1 MNSPLSIII
10 SREYLERV
18 KRKSFII
25 TTLLVPLLM
34 IICMVAPALFMLLGD
49 DEQRNI
55 AVIDDTAQIAQLL
68 RDTDDI
74 RFTTLDNGNLD
85 AARADDDYDA
95 ILAIGARAIDNPEG
109 AITLY
114 TRGAASMNT
123 DTEVTSQLNRA
134 IEDIRLRAYN
144 IDNIRQILKEVEAD
158 VTLSTVRIDTSEDTE
173 TSSILS
179 YFLGLIMDMLLYM
192 FILIYGQIVM
202 NSIIEEKN
210 NRVLEIVVSSVKP
223 MILMMGKI
231 IGVGLV
237 AITQI
242 LIWAVI
248 AGAASGWLLPF
259 LSSSTD
265 VSSEPAVAAAIQ
277 QLSDT
282 GYVASLFVYMI
293 LFFVGGYF
301 FYSSIYAAIGSA
313 VDNIQD
319 AGQLSSVA
327 TIPVVIGIIASMS
340 IIQNPNTALAFWLS
354 VIPFTS
360 PMAMMSRLPF
370 GVPVWETI
378 LSLTLLYASF
388 IFMIW
393 LCGKIYRVGIFMY
406 GKKPTFVEL
415 MRWADRKSV
424 V

>member
-55 AVIDDTAQIAQLL
+55 AVIDDTGQIAQLL

-74 RFTTLDNGNLD
+74 RFTTTGSKNLD
-85 AARADDDYDA
+85 DARADNDYDA
-95 ILAIGARAIDNPEG
+95 ILAIGARAIDNPDG

-123 DTEVTSQLNRA
+123 DIEVTSQLNRA

-173 TSSILS
+173 TSSVLS
-179 YFLGLIMDMLLYM
+179 YFLGLLMDMLLYM
-192 FILIYGQIVM
+192 FILIYGQMVM
-202 NSIIEEKN
+202 NSIIEEKS

-223 MILMMGKI
+223 MTLMMGKI

-259 LSSSTD
+259 LSSTTD

-282 GYVASLFVYMI
+282 GYVASLFIYMI
-293 LFFVGGYF
+293 LFFIGGYL

-327 TIPVVIGIIASMS
+327 TIPVIIGIIASMS

-415 MRWADRKSV
+415 MRWARYK
-424 V
+424 

>member
-237 AITQI
+237 AIPQI

-415 MRWADRKSV
+415 MRWARYK
-424 V
+424 

>member
-259 LSSSTD
+259 LHRRQLRAGRRSSHTAAKRYRIRRIALRLHDTLLRRRLFLLFIHICRHRLGCRQHPGCRSTFVRSHNPCGNRYHCLNVHYPESQHRTGILAVGNTVHLTHGDD
-265 VSSEPAVAAAIQ
+265 VAPAFRSSRMGNNTFP
-277 QLSDT
+277 D
-282 GYVASLFVYMI
+282 
-293 LFFVGGYF
+293 
-301 FYSSIYAAIGSA
+301 
-313 VDNIQD
+313 
-319 AGQLSSVA
+319 
-327 TIPVVIGIIASMS
+327 
-340 IIQNPNTALAFWLS
+340 TALRF
-354 VIPFTS
+354 IHIHD
-360 PMAMMSRLPF
+360 MAMRKNIPCRNIHVRQKTDFRRTHAL
-370 GVPVWETI
+370 GTI
-378 LSLTLLYASF
+378 
-388 IFMIW
+388 
-393 LCGKIYRVGIFMY
+393 
-406 GKKPTFVEL
+406 
-415 MRWADRKSV
+415 
-424 V
+424 

>member
-25 TTLLVPLLM
+25 ITLLVPLLM

-68 RDTDDI
+68 RDTNDI

-415 MRWADRKSV
+415 MRWARYK
-424 V
+424 

>member
-293 LFFVGGYF
+293 LFF
-301 FYSSIYAAIGSA
+301 
-313 VDNIQD
+313 
-319 AGQLSSVA
+319 
-327 TIPVVIGIIASMS
+327 
-340 IIQNPNTALAFWLS
+340 
-354 VIPFTS
+354 
-360 PMAMMSRLPF
+360 
-370 GVPVWETI
+370 
-378 LSLTLLYASF
+378 LSL
-388 IFMIW
+388 IHI
-393 LCGKIYRVGIFMY
+393 
-406 GKKPTFVEL
+406 
-415 MRWADRKSV
+415 
-424 V
+424 

>member
-378 LSLTLLYASF
+378 LSLTLLYAAF

-415 MRWADRKSV
+415 MRWARYK
-424 V
+424 

>member
-293 LFFVGGYF
+293 LFFVGGYLF
-301 FYSSIYAAIGSA
+301 IHICRHRLGCRQHPGCRSTFVRSHNPCGNRYHCLNVHYPESQHRTGILAVGNTVHLTHGDDVAPAFRSSRMGNNTFP
-313 VDNIQD
+313 D
-319 AGQLSSVA
+319 
-327 TIPVVIGIIASMS
+327 
-340 IIQNPNTALAFWLS
+340 TALRF
-354 VIPFTS
+354 IHIHD
-360 PMAMMSRLPF
+360 MAMRKNIPCRNIHVRQKTDFRRTHAL
-370 GVPVWETI
+370 GTI
-378 LSLTLLYASF
+378 
-388 IFMIW
+388 
-393 LCGKIYRVGIFMY
+393 
-406 GKKPTFVEL
+406 
-415 MRWADRKSV
+415 
-424 V
+424 

>member
-68 RDTDDI
+68 RDTNDI

-158 VTLSTVRIDTSEDTE
+158 VTLSTVRIDTSEETE

-415 MRWADRKSV
+415 MRWARYK
-424 V
+424 

>member
-25 TTLLVPLLM
+25 TTLLVPVLM
-34 IICMVAPALFMLLGD
+34 ILCMAAPALLMVFGA
-49 DEQRNI
+49 EEERNI
-55 AVIDDTAQIAQLL
+55 AVIDDTAQIAPLL
-68 RDTDDI
+68 HDTDEI
-74 RFTTLDNGNLD
+74 HFSALAGGSLDEARGNE
-85 AARADDDYDA
+85 DYDA
-95 ILAIGARAIDNPEG
+95 ILVIGAKAIDSPDN

-123 DTEVTSQLNRA
+123 DMAVTEQLNRA

-144 IDNIRQILKEVEAD
+144 IDNLRQILKEVKAD
-158 VTLSTVRIDTSEDTE
+158 VSLSTVRIDTTEDTE

-179 YFLGLIMDMLLYM
+179 YFLGLLMDMLLYM
-192 FILIYGQIVM
+192 FILIYGQMVM
-202 NSIIEEKN
+202 TSIIEEKS

-223 MILMMGKI
+223 MTLMTGKI

-248 AGAASGWLLPF
+248 AGAASAWLLPF
-259 LSSSTD
+259 ISSSAEMST
-265 VSSEPAVAAAIQ
+265 EPAIAAAIQ

-282 GYVASLFVYMI
+282 GYVLSLFVYMI
-293 LFFVGGYF
+293 LFFIGGYF
-301 FYSSIYAAIGSA
+301 FYSAIYAAIGSS

-319 AGQLSSVA
+319 ASQLSSIA
-327 TIPVVIGIIASMS
+327 TMPVIIGIIASMS
-340 IIQNPNTALAFWLS
+340 IIQNPNSSLAFWVS
-354 VIPFTS
+354 IFPFTS

-370 GVPVWETI
+370 GVPVWQT
-378 LSLTLLYASF
+378 LLALLLLYASF
-388 IFMIW
+388 LLLLWM
-393 LCGKIYRVGIFMY
+393 CGKIYRVGIFMY
-406 GKKPTFVEL
+406 GKKPTFIEL
-415 MRWADRKSV
+415 LRWARYK
-424 V
+424 

>member
-192 FILIYGQIVM
+192 FILIYGQTVM

-415 MRWADRKSV
+415 MRWARYK
-424 V
+424 

>member
-237 AITQI
+237 AI
-242 LIWAVI
+242 WAVI

-415 MRWADRKSV
+415 MRWARYK
-424 V
+424 

>member
-1 MNSPLSIII
+1 
-10 SREYLERV
+10 
-18 KRKSFII
+18 
-25 TTLLVPLLM
+25 M

-68 RDTDDI
+68 RDTNDI

-415 MRWADRKSV
+415 MRWARYK
-424 V
+424 

>member
-327 TIPVVIGIIASMS
+327 IIPVVIGIIASMS

-415 MRWADRKSV
+415 MRWARYK
-424 V
+424 

>member
-406 GKKPTFVEL
+406 GKKPTFVGL
-415 MRWADRKSV
+415 MRWARYK
-424 V
+424 

>member
-123 DTEVTSQLNRA
+123 DTEVTSQLYRA

-415 MRWADRKSV
+415 MRWARYK
-424 V
+424 

>member
-25 TTLLVPLLM
+25 TTLLVPVLM
-34 IICMVAPALFMLLGD
+34 LVCMAAPALFMIFGA
-49 DEQRNI
+49 EEERNI
-55 AVIDDTAQIAQLL
+55 AVIDDTAQIAPLL
-68 RDTDDI
+68 RDTDEI
-74 RFTTLDNGNLD
+74 HFSTIAGSSLDQ
-85 AARADDDYDA
+85 ARADEDYDA
-95 ILAIGARAIDNPEG
+95 ILVIGARAIDQPEG

-114 TRGAASMNT
+114 TRGAASMST
-123 DTEVTSQLNRA
+123 DVEVTGQLNRA

-144 IDNIRQILKEVEAD
+144 IDNIRQILKEVKSD
-158 VTLSTVRIDTSEDTE
+158 ITISTVRIDTTEDTE

-179 YFLGLIMDMLLYM
+179 YFLGMLMDMLLYM
-192 FILIYGQIVM
+192 FILIYGQMVM
-202 NSIIEEKN
+202 TSIIEEKG

-223 MILMMGKI
+223 MTLMMGKI

-242 LIWAVI
+242 LIWSVI
-248 AGAASGWLLPF
+248 AAAASGWLLPF
-259 LSSSTD
+259 LSASTEL
-265 VSSEPAVAAAIQ
+265 SSEPAVAAAIQ

-282 GYVASLFVYMI
+282 GYVTSLFVYMI

-313 VDNIQD
+313 VDNVQD
-319 AGQLSSVA
+319 GSQLSSIA
-327 TIPVVIGIIASMS
+327 TMPVIIGIIASMS
-340 IIQNPNTALAFWLS
+340 IIQNPNSALAFWVS

-370 GVPVWETI
+370 GVPLWQTL
-378 LSLTLLYASF
+378 LSLGLLYACVVF
-388 IFMIW
+388 LMW
-393 LCGKIYRVGIFMY
+393 LCGKIYRIGIFMY

-415 MRWADRKSV
+415 IRWSRYK
-424 V
+424 

>member
-68 RDTDDI
+68 RDTNDI

-388 IFMIW
+388 IFMIR

-406 GKKPTFVEL
+406 GKKPTFDEL
-415 MRWADRKSV
+415 MRWARYK
-424 V
+424 

>member
-248 AGAASGWLLPF
+248 A
-259 LSSSTD
+259 
-265 VSSEPAVAAAIQ
+265 
-277 QLSDT
+277 
-282 GYVASLFVYMI
+282 
-293 LFFVGGYF
+293 
-301 FYSSIYAAIGSA
+301 
-313 VDNIQD
+313 
-319 AGQLSSVA
+319 
-327 TIPVVIGIIASMS
+327 
-340 IIQNPNTALAFWLS
+340 
-354 VIPFTS
+354 
-360 PMAMMSRLPF
+360 
-370 GVPVWETI
+370 
-378 LSLTLLYASF
+378 
-388 IFMIW
+388 
-393 LCGKIYRVGIFMY
+393 
-406 GKKPTFVEL
+406 
-415 MRWADRKSV
+415 DRKSV

>member
-393 LCGKIYRVGIFMY
+393 LCGKIYRDRIFMY

-415 MRWADRKSV
+415 MRWARYK
-424 V
+424 